1 LICSGE
7 LRDGVKLYRVFS
19 VHGTS
24 NFDVIE
30 FVDYLRDKRNVLLL
44 SCGVAVALA
53 VAVSLATPK
62 SYTAE
67 ATVVIDPPAGS
78 DPRAILSLGAVYL
91 ESLKTYESFA
101 AGDSLFQQAMARA
114 GGVGSK
120 ASVLKVS
127 MPPNTTVLEI
137 RATLRD
143 PRKAQALAQYIAEQ
157 TVARSNSSEA
167 KTAEETLAGLR
178 SKSQEA
184 MERLMRARQASEA
197 SLASHPIAALENE
210 LRGGFD
216 LEFRLEEDL
225 ARTLIQADGD
235 AKRPQTATIEKQKQ
249 ELAAELK
256 EKGAQ
261 LDANT
266 SRRDDLEAEVR
277 AAQTAR
283 EEATT
288 RLNNALSVP
297 QLRGQRLRLIDPG
310 TVPQQPSSPN
320 LWLNTAAA
328 FFASLVGAF
337 GFLILRFG
345 YVRLQRERSERV
357 YSLV

>member
-1 LICSGE
+1 
-7 LRDGVKLYRVFS
+7 

-24 NFDVIE
+24 NFNVIE
-30 FVDYLRDKRNVLLL
+30 FADYLRDKGNVFLV
-44 SCGVAVALA
+44 SCGVALALA
-53 VAVSLATPK
+53 VAVSLAMPK

-67 ATVVIDPPAGS
+67 AMVVIDPPAGS
-78 DPRAILSLGAVYL
+78 DPRAILSLGSVYL

-101 AGDSLFQQAMARA
+101 ASDSLFQEAMARA
-114 GGVGSK
+114 GAVGSK

-127 MPPNTTVLEI
+127 MPANTTVLEI

-157 TVARSNSSEA
+157 TVARSNSSDA
-167 KTAEETLAGLR
+167 KTAEETIAGLR
-178 SKSQEA
+178 GKSQEA
-184 MERLMRARQASEA
+184 MERLMRARQASEE
-197 SLASHPIAALENE
+197 SLASHPVAALENE

-216 LEFRLEEDL
+216 LEYSFEGDL
-225 ARTLIQADGD
+225 ARALTQVDSD
-235 AKRPQTATIEKQKQ
+235 AKRRQIATIETQKQ
-249 ELAAELK
+249 DLAAELK

-261 LDANT
+261 LDANR

-288 RLNNALSVP
+288 RLNNALSAP
-297 QLRGQRLRLIDPG
+297 QLRGQRLRVIDPG
-310 TVPQQPSSPN
+310 TVPQKPTSPN
-320 LWLNTAAA
+320 LWLNAAAA
-328 FFASLVGAF
+328 FFASLIGAF